1 MSFPGWSCKLPV
13 PVHLVFV
20 PSVRMT
26 GSVQTAPSV
35 SPGRDCDEPGPRRTG
50 VATEHQQKRIILCVL
65 RALTPLGYLL
75 SQHSSVYTDWEAGVP
90 SLRLLSTTHFSGTTP
105 WLAFPLPSLGRLAA
119 ASAPSPPLYRLLD
132 PSPLS
137 LRDLSSA
144 TAHVQLSPSPAHLSP
159 KRAASQTCPSQQTA
173 PPSLQRIRRE
183 TRRHSL
189 LPDRDIQS
197 TSMLT
202 RSVSVISPERF
213 TSPGAP
219 SGLGSLHLSPRGT
232 TASLVAPR
240 LQPRLP
246 QFLSQATSRPLK
258 TSHPL
263 SHPGF

>member
-1 MSFPGWSCKLPV
+1 MPV
-13 PVHLVFV
+13 PVRLVFV

-26 GSVQTAPSV
+26 GSAQTAPSV
-35 SPGRDCDEPGPRRTG
+35 SPGRDCDEPGPRLTG

-65 RALTPLGYLL
+65 RALSPSGCLL
-75 SQHSSVYTDWEAGVP
+75 SQHSWVYTDWEAGVP
-90 SLRLLSTTHFSGTTP
+90 SLRLLSTTRFSGTTP

-119 ASAPSPPLYRLLD
+119 ASTPSPPLYRLLG
-132 PSPLS
+132 PSPS
-137 LRDLSSA
+137 RLRDLSSA
-144 TAHVQLSPSPAHLSP
+144 TALVQLSPSPTHPSP
-159 KRAASQTCPSQQTA
+159 KRAASQTCPSRQTA
-173 PPSLQRIRRE
+173 PPSPQRIRTE

-189 LPDRDIQS
+189 LPSLPDRDIQS

-232 TASLVAPR
+232 TASLVAPC
-240 LQPRLP
+240 LQPRPP